1 MTKYF
6 YFKIYSI
13 DLPVIFL
20 SLSAPKILLIMKQIQ
35 KMTSQ
40 KETVFN
46 NEVISRFELYNSL
59 FLTLPFYKVKDT
71 GTLLPLFIK
80 YCEDGVKQ
88 HETPAEIITAFFKK
102 YTQAHTATDVNDLL
116 FRFIQYIERQVV
128 LFDAVEDASF
138 QKLNTAE
145 DQGSLRSLLSKSTQN
160 SNFQENTAKLIE
172 DFSLRL
178 VLTAHPTQFYPGSV
192 LSIITDLTTAIK
204 TNDIA
209 SINQL
214 LQQLGKTPFFNKK
227 SPTPVDEALSLSWYL
242 ENVFYFAAANIQSE
256 IDTALEEIQLPAK
269 KVIEMGFWPGGDR
282 DGNPNVKAKDTI
294 EVSKML
300 RQILFRCYYRDFRK
314 LKRRITF
321 RGVEDQIHQIQDVLY
336 RNAFDNSI
344 VPEDISASLISGLQE
359 IKDTLLESHD
369 GLFADLVDDLLR
381 KIALFGSHFASLDI
395 RQDSR
400 VLRDVHAW
408 CRQHKPIVSLFP
420 ENYDHLSEEEKISH
434 LSFKSARI
442 QDAEPTEALIA
453 DTIDTI
459 TAVRNIQQQNGPM
472 ACHRF
477 IISNCQQ
484 ASDILQLIEL
494 FLWNGWTVEDLD
506 IDFVPL
512 FETVQDL
519 KGASA
524 IMEVLYKHPFY
535 QAHLLRR
542 GKQQQ
547 IMLGFSDSTKDGGYL
562 MANWSIF
569 NAKVALTAISEQYNI
584 QLAFFDGRGG
594 PPSRGGGKTHRFYA
608 SMGKEIANNHIQLT
622 IQGQTISSQYGS
634 IDSAGF
640 NISQLVNAGISSGLK
655 AKHNILLDAEHSD
668 ILNQMADDSFD
679 AFVALRK
686 HPLFLTYLERYSP
699 LSLLS
704 KITISSRPVKRASG
718 EKLRLEDLRA
728 ISFVTSWGQLKQNIP
743 GFYGIGTALKNQ
755 EEAGN
760 WEQITKTYQDSGYF
774 KTIIDNCMMSMSK
787 SDFSITAHFA
797 KDPEFGP
804 FWTTLY
810 EEYERSKA
818 MLLKLAGHQT
828 LMENY
833 PVEKRSIAV
842 REKIVLPLVLIQHF
856 ALEKLQEAGQDA
868 TAESTSAYEKLA
880 IRTVYGIVNAGR
892 NSA

>member
-1 MTKYF
+1 MTQKPRF
-6 YFKIYSI
+6 TGQRESI
-13 DLPVIFL
+13 
-20 SLSAPKILLIMKQIQ
+20 
-35 KMTSQ
+35 
-40 KETVFN
+40 FN
-46 NEVISRFELYNSL
+46 NEVVSRFELYNSL
-59 FLTLPFYKVKDT
+59 FLTLPFYKIKDT

-80 YCEDGVKQ
+80 YCEDGVKN
-88 HETPAEIITAFFKK
+88 HKTPAEIITVFFEK
-102 YTQAHTATDVNDLL
+102 YTQANNAKDVIDLL

-138 QKLNTAE
+138 SKLNSTE
-145 DQGSLRSLLSKSTQN
+145 GQVSLRSMLKKSEFNT
-160 SNFQENTAKLIE
+160 ELHDKTAKLIE

-192 LSIITDLTTAIK
+192 LSIITDLTAAIK
-204 TNDIA
+204 VNDIV

-256 IDTALEEIQLPAK
+256 IDSSLEEYNIPSK
-269 KVIEMGFWPGGDR
+269 KVIELGFWPGGDR
-282 DGNPNVKAKDTI
+282 DGNPNVHAEDTLQ
-294 EVSKML
+294 VSKML
-300 RQILFRCYYRDFRK
+300 RQILFRCYYRDFRM
-314 LKRRITF
+314 LKRRVTF
-321 RGVEDQIHQIQDVLY
+321 RGVEDTLHQIQEVLY
-336 RNAFDNSI
+336 NNAFDTKI
-344 VPEDISASLISGLQE
+344 VPENISEFLITNLNQV
-359 IKDTLLESHD
+359 KTTLLESHD

-381 KIALFGSHFASLDI
+381 KVELFGSHFASLDI

-400 VLRDVHAW
+400 VLRDVHAY
-408 CRQHKPIVSLFP
+408 CRQNKPIISLFP
-420 ENYDHLSEEEKISH
+420 ENYDELSEAEKIKH
-434 LSFKSARI
+434 LSFKNAKVNYTPQ
-442 QDAEPTEALIA
+442 QDPLIS
-453 DTIDTI
+453 DTLDTI
-459 TAVRNIQQQNGPM
+459 TDIKTIQQSNGEL
-472 ACHRF
+472 ACHRY

-494 FLWNGWTVEDLD
+494 FLWNGWDENQLT

-512 FETVQDL
+512 FETVGDL
-519 KGASA
+519 KVAA
-524 IMEVLYKHPFY
+524 EIMETLYAHPFY
-535 QAHLLRR
+535 RKHLESR
-542 GKQQQ
+542 GNKQD

-562 MANWSIF
+562 TANWSIF
-569 NAKVALTAISEQYNI
+569 NAKVALTSISTAHNVK
-584 QLAFFDGRGG
+584 LAFFDGRGG
-594 PPSRGGGKTHRFYA
+594 PPSRGGGKTHLFYA
-608 SMGKEIANNHIQLT
+608 SMGKEIANKNIQLT

-640 NISQLVNAGISSGLK
+640 NMEQLVNAGISAGMK
-655 AKHNILLDAEHSD
+655 EKHNILLDPLHKD
-668 ILNQMADDSFD
+668 VLDVMAKDSFD

-686 HPLFLTYLERYSP
+686 HPLFLSYLERFSP

-704 KITISSRPVKRASG
+704 KITISSRPVKRSSG

-755 EEAGN
+755 EESGN
-760 WEQITKTYQDSGYF
+760 WENICTTYRESGYF

-787 SDFSITAHFA
+787 ADFSITAHFA
-797 KDPEFGP
+797 KDPEYGD
-804 FWTTLY
+804 FWTMLHK
-810 EEYERSKA
+810 EYDRSKE
-818 MLLKLAGHQT
+818 MLLKLAGHTT

-833 PVEKRSIAV
+833 PVEKRSVAV

-856 ALEKLQEAGQDA
+856 ALEKLQEQL
-868 TAESTSAYEKLA
+868 TEEELQSYEKLA

>member
-1 MTKYF
+1 MTQ
-6 YFKIYSI
+6 
-13 DLPVIFL
+13 
-20 SLSAPKILLIMKQIQ
+20 KQ
-35 KMTSQ
+35 KVTSQ
-40 KETVFN
+40 KEAIFN
-46 NEVISRFELYNSL
+46 NEVVSRFELYNSL

-80 YCEDGVKQ
+80 YCEDGVRQ
-88 HETPAEIITAFFKK
+88 HQTPAEIITAFFEK
-102 YTQAHTATDVNDLL
+102 YTQASSATDVNDLL

-145 DQGSLRSLLSKSTQN
+145 DQGSLRSLLRKSAFNT
-160 SNFQENTAKLIE
+160 ELHDRTAKLIE

-204 TNDIA
+204 TNDID

-227 SPTPVDEALSLSWYL
+227 SPTPVDEALSLTWYL

-256 IDTALEEIQLPAK
+256 IDSALEEIQIPSK

-282 DGNPNVKAKDTI
+282 DGNPNVQAKDTR
-294 EVSKML
+294 EVTRML
-300 RQILFRCYYRDFRK
+300 RQVLFRCYYRDFRK

-321 RGVEDQIHQIQDVLY
+321 RGVEEKIHQIQDVLY
-336 RNAFDNSI
+336 KNAFDTGI
-344 VPEDISASLISGLQE
+344 EPKDISAELAAGLQE

-381 KIALFGSHFASLDI
+381 KVALYGSYFASLDI

-408 CRQHKPIVSLFP
+408 CRQHKPILSLFP
-420 ENYDHLSEEEKISH
+420 ENYDELSEEEKIGH
-434 LSFKSARI
+434 LSFKSAKI
-442 QDAEPTEALIA
+442 HHGEDTAPLIS
-453 DTIDTI
+453 DTLDTI
-459 TAVRNIQQQNGPM
+459 TDIRTIQQQNGPL

-512 FETVQDL
+512 FETVHDL
-519 KGASA
+519 KDAPA
-524 IMEVLYKHPFY
+524 IMETLYKHPFY
-535 QAHLLRR
+535 QQHLARR
-542 GKQQQ
+542 GQQQQ

-569 NAKVALTAISEQYNI
+569 NAKVALTTVSEEHNVK
-584 QLAFFDGRGG
+584 LAFFDGRGG

-608 SMGKEIANNHIQLT
+608 SMGKEIANHHLQLT

-640 NISQLVNAGISSGLK
+640 NISQLVNAGISSGLRE
-655 AKHNILLDAEHSD
+655 KHNILLDPEHKNVLD
-668 ILNQMADDSFD
+668 QMADDSFES
-679 AFVALRK
+679 FVALRQ

-704 KITISSRPVKRASG
+704 KITISSRPVKRSSG

-728 ISFVTSWGQLKQNIP
+728 ISFVTAWGQLKQNVP

-760 WEQITKTYQDSGYF
+760 WDQITRTYQESGYF

-797 KDPEFGP
+797 KDPEFGA
-804 FWTTLY
+804 FWTMLY

-842 REKIVLPLVLIQHF
+842 REKIVLPLVLIQHY
-856 ALEKLQEAGQDA
+856 ALEKLQEEA
-868 TAESTSAYEKLA
+868 TASTAAYEKLA

>member
-1 MTKYF
+1 MTQKLRVTGHRE
-6 YFKIYSI
+6 SI
-13 DLPVIFL
+13 
-20 SLSAPKILLIMKQIQ
+20 
-35 KMTSQ
+35 
-40 KETVFN
+40 FN
-46 NEVISRFELYNSL
+46 NEVVSRFELYNSL
-59 FLTLPFYKVKDT
+59 FLTLPFYKIKDT

-80 YCEDGVKQ
+80 HCEDGVKNLK
-88 HETPAEIITAFFKK
+88 TPAEIIKTFFDR
-102 YTQAHTATDVNDLL
+102 YTQTTDPKEIIDLL

-138 QKLNTAE
+138 TKLNTTE
-145 DQGSLRSLLSKSTQN
+145 DHSSLRSMLKKSEFNADLHKKIEQ
-160 SNFQENTAKLIE
+160 LIA

-192 LSIITDLTTAIK
+192 LSIINDLTTAIK
-204 TNDIA
+204 INDIVT
-209 SINQL
+209 INQL

-256 IDTALEEIQLPAK
+256 IDNSLEEFNIPSK
-269 KVIEMGFWPGGDR
+269 KAIELGFWPGGDR
-282 DGNPNVKAKDTI
+282 DGNPNVHAQDTI
-294 EVSKML
+294 QVSKML

-321 RGVEDQIHQIQDVLY
+321 RGVEETVYKVQDVLY
-336 RNAFDNSI
+336 KNAFDTNI
-344 VPEDISASLISGLQE
+344 EPENISDFLIENLNQ
-359 IKDTLLESHD
+359 IKHTLIEFHD
-369 GLFADLVDDLLR
+369 GLFSDLVDDLLR
-381 KIALFGSHFASLDI
+381 KVELFGSHFASLDI

-400 VLRDVHAW
+400 VLRDVHTY
-408 CRQHKPIVSLFP
+408 CRQFKPIISLFP
-420 ENYDHLSEEEKISH
+420 ENFNELSEEEKIKQ
-434 LSFKSARI
+434 LSFKTAKVNYPG
-442 QDAEPTEALIA
+442 DADSLTTDTLQTIA
-453 DTIDTI
+453 EIKQ
-459 TAVRNIQQQNGPM
+459 IQQQNGEL
-472 ACHRF
+472 ACHRY

-484 ASDILQLIEL
+484 ASDVLQLMEL
-494 FLWNGWTVEDLD
+494 FLWNGWDETNLT

-512 FETVQDL
+512 FETVSDL
-519 KGASA
+519 EGASQ
-524 IMEVLYKHPFY
+524 IMERLYTHPFY
-535 QAHLLRR
+535 RKHLESR
-542 GKQQQ
+542 GNKQD

-569 NAKVALTAISEQYNI
+569 NAKVALTTTSVAHNI

-608 SMGKEIANNHIQLT
+608 SMGKEIANKNIQLT

-634 IDSAGF
+634 IDSAEF
-640 NISQLVNAGISSGLK
+640 NIEQLINAGISSGLK
-655 AKHNILLDAEHSD
+655 EKHNILLDSPHKEV
-668 ILNQMADDSFD
+668 LNVMAKDSFD

-686 HPLFLTYLERYSP
+686 HPLFLNYLERFSP

-704 KITISSRPVKRASG
+704 KITISSRPVKRSSG

-728 ISFVTSWGQLKQNIP
+728 ISFVTAWGQLKQNIP

-755 EEAGN
+755 EASGN
-760 WEQITKTYQDSGYF
+760 WEKIRTTYQESGYF
-774 KTIIDNCMMSMSK
+774 KTIIDNGMMSMSK
-787 SDFSITAHFA
+787 TDFSITAHFA
-797 KDPEFGP
+797 YDPEFGD
-804 FWTTLY
+804 FWKMLRD
-810 EEYERSKA
+810 EYETSKE
-818 MLLKLAGHQT
+818 MLLKLAGHTT

-856 ALEKLQEAGQDA
+856 ALEKLQHELNDQ
-868 TAESTSAYEKLA
+868 EHQSYEKLA